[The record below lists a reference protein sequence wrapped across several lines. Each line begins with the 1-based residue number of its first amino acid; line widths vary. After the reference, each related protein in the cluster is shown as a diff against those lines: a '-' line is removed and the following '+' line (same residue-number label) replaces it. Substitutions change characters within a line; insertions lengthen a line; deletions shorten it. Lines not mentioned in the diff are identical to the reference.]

1 MNLPASIAA
10 LEIFE
15 VTLAYRA
22 PVVWTTGGVEAS
34 ADYLVLRV
42 VGDDGVCGAAEVVCK
57 PAWNGMTP
65 AVLAKAVA
73 EIAWPAI
80 RAKGLPDAGAG
91 ARLGRSIRDV
101 GALATVLDNACRD
114 LFAARGAAEARTTP
128 LRPVPSAALLT
139 RDAPAR
145 MAEAAR
151 EAVDGQ
157 GHRSLKIK
165 LGQGLDEDAG
175 VLGAVRF
182 AVGPD
187 VLLTSD
193 ANGAYGEESLDAL
206 MAIAADTG
214 LAFLEDPCPIQ
225 PLARWRD
232 RLSGAP
238 VPILLDR
245 HCTSAVAAE
254 AWFELGATHVAAKP
268 GRIGL
273 SEAEGVVDAAA
284 RAGGHVCLGMFGE
297 SAAGVVT
304 QMRLAADWVD
314 GPVLATAE
322 LGFHQGLADTYLAR
336 PIGFSEGCFLP
347 PEAASLAELVDWEKL
362 AALSARRHVV
372 TE

>member
-1 MNLPASIAA
+1 MSEPAPIVA

-22 PVVWTTGGVEAS
+22 PVVWTTGGAEAA
-34 ADYLVLRV
+34 ADYLVLRI
-42 VGDDGVCGAAEVVCK
+42 VGDDGLSGAAEVVCK

-65 AVLAKAVA
+65 AVLAKALA

-80 RAKGLPDAGAG
+80 RAKGLPDAKAG
-91 ARLGRSIRDV
+91 ARLGHSIRDV

-114 LFAARGAAEARTTP
+114 LFAARGGAESRTTP

-139 RDAPAR
+139 RDAPDR

-151 EAVDGQ
+151 HAVEGN

-165 LGQGLDEDAG
+165 LGQGLSEDAG
-175 VLGAVRF
+175 VLSAVRA

-187 VLLTSD
+187 VLLTGD
-193 ANGAYGEESLDAL
+193 ANGAYGEDALDAL

-225 PLARWRD
+225 PLGRWRD
-232 RLSGAP
+232 RIAGAR

-245 HCTSAVAAE
+245 HCASAVAAE

-273 SEAEGVVDAAA
+273 SEAEGVVGAAA

-297 SAAGVVT
+297 SAAGVFT
-304 QMRLAADWVD
+304 QLRLAAGLVAS
-314 GPVLATAE
+314 PVLVTSE
-322 LGFHQGLADTYLAR
+322 LGFHQGLADSYLGR
-336 PIGFSEGCFLP
+336 PIGFSDGCFLP
-347 PEAASLAELVDWEKL
+347 PDAASLADLIDWDKL
-362 AALSARRHVV
+362 AALSGRRTVV